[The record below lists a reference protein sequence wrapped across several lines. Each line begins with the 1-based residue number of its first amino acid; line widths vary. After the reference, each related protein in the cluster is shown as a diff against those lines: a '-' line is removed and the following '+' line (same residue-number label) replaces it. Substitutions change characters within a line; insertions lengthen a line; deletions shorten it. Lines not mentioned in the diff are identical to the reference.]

1 MMENYSELYEGELE
15 RPDGWVGRA
24 IVRMEDDRLLVGKG
38 QYVDDIVLP
47 EQLYAVFVR
56 SPYPSAKI
64 RQINFAK
71 AENMPGLVKCIDA
84 KMLEG
89 LGSIKPN
96 WIVPGT
102 EARGR
107 PPLAKEFVRYVGE
120 PVAVV
125 IAGSEAEA
133 IDASEQVDIIYQQLS
148 FVLDQNDALQ
158 SDAPVVHNDM
168 ETNVSTEFKVGNGG
182 FDEIAEQAPF
192 KISYDL
198 KNQRLIPF
206 PIECRAINASYDT
219 ASGRMLVYV
228 TQQLPHMF
236 RYMLAQAL
244 DFPEN
249 KLRIISPDVGGGFGA
264 KMHFYQEDLVTSFAS
279 KLLGRPV
286 KWTERRRESVNATT
300 HGRDHNMTVH
310 VAAEKDGKILAIKV
324 DSRAN
329 IGAYLSSMGSGVPT
343 VNVGLFIM
351 GVYAIPNAEA
361 RIQCV
366 YTNTPPVDAYRGAGR
381 PEAAYVVERTVD
393 RLAHELGLDPADVRL
408 KNFLSEDA
416 LPIRQPT
423 GAMIDSGR
431 YADTLNRAMEMAE
444 YKAFRSKQKQLRD
457 EGRLTGIGIGNYTET
472 CGVGPGQVQG
482 LVGFDRGGFESARV
496 RVDSDGR
503 ATVFSGSHSHGQ
515 GHVTT
520 FAQIAADEL
529 KIPID
534 QIEVV
539 QGDTDAVPQGVGTF
553 NSRSVVVGGS
563 AVKIAAERVFDR
575 IQTLAAHLL
584 QTNVADML
592 LENGFFT
599 DTVSSKSLSYAEVS
613 HASWT
618 GQNIPSDLGIGLD
631 ETEFYHPKAMSAPYG
646 SHIAE
651 VEICAETG
659 ELSLLNYT
667 AVDDCGVVINPLL
680 ARGQV
685 HGGIAQGIGQALFE
699 DGTSGADGSA
709 PLEPSI
715 PRTDMLP
722 RFQTEHTV
730 TESWTNPLGAK
741 GLGEGG
747 TIGAPP
753 AIVNA
758 AIDALW
764 HLGVRELEMPL
775 TPEKILTA
783 ILSAGS
789 GIEL

>member
-1 MMENYSELYEGELE
+1 MTGNYEKLYEGELE
-15 RPDGWVGRA
+15 KPDGWVGRA
-24 IVRMEDDRLLVGKG
+24 VARMEDDRLLVGKG
-38 QYVDDIVLP
+38 RYVDDIMLP
-47 EQLYAVFVR
+47 EQLYAVFIR

-64 RQINFAK
+64 IQISFEQAIQ
-71 AENMPGLVKCIDA
+71 MPGVATCIDA
-84 KMLEG
+84 SALEG
-89 LGSIKPN
+89 LAPIKPN

-107 PPLAKEFVRYVGE
+107 PALAKDFVRYVGE

-125 IAGSEAEA
+125 IADSEAEA
-133 IDASEQVDIIYQQLS
+133 IDASEKVEILYEQLP
-148 FVLDQNDALQ
+148 FVLDQDDALQ
-158 SDAPVVHNDM
+158 AGAPVVHNDM
-168 ETNVSTEFKVGNGG
+168 QTNVSTEFKVGNGG
-182 FDEIAEQAPF
+182 FDEIADAAAF
-192 KISYDL
+192 KISCNL

-206 PIECRAINASYDT
+206 PIECRAINASYDA
-219 ASGRMLVYV
+219 ASGRMIVYV

-244 DFPEN
+244 GFPEN
-249 KLRIISPDVGGGFGA
+249 KLRVISPDVGGGFGA

-279 KLLGRPV
+279 RLLGRPV

-300 HGRDHNMTVH
+300 HGRDHNMSVH
-310 VAAEKDGKILAIKV
+310 VAAEEDGKILAIKV

-329 IGAYLSSMGSGVPT
+329 VGAYLSSMGSGIPT

-381 PEAAYVVERTVD
+381 PEAAYVIERTID
-393 RLAHELGLDPADVRL
+393 RVAHELGIDPAIVRL
-408 KNFLSEDA
+408 RNFLSEDA

-431 YADTLNRAMEMAE
+431 YADTLNRAMILSD
-444 YKAFRSKQKQLRD
+444 YDAFRTKQLNLRGD
-457 EGRLTGIGIGNYTET
+457 GLLAGIGIGNYTET

-529 KIPID
+529 KIDID
-534 QIEVV
+534 QIDVI
-539 QGDTDAVPQGVGTF
+539 QGDTDSVPQGVGTF

-563 AVKIAAERVFDR
+563 AVKIAAGRVFAR
-575 IQTLAAHLL
+575 IEALAAHLL
-584 QTNVADML
+584 QIDTADML
-592 LENGFFT
+592 LGNGVFR
-599 DTVSSKSLSYAEVS
+599 DPASDKSLSYADVS
-613 HASWT
+613 HAAWT
-618 GQNIPSDLGIGLD
+618 GHNVPNNLGIGLD

-651 VEICAETG
+651 VEIDAATG
-659 ELSLLNYT
+659 ELSLTRYT
-667 AVDDCGVVINPLL
+667 AVDDCGIVINPLL

-685 HGGIAQGIGQALFE
+685 HGGISQGIGQALFE
-699 DGTSGADGSA
+699 DGTCGPDGSA

-715 PRTDMLP
+715 PRMDMLP

-747 TIGAPP
+747 AIGAPP

-775 TPEKILTA
+775 TSEKILKA
-783 ILSAGS
+783 IQAAAL
-789 GIEL
+789 ENEE

>member
-1 MMENYSELYEGELE
+1 MIETYDELYEGDLKKTEA
-15 RPDGWVGRA
+15 WVGRA
-24 IVRMEDDRLLVGKG
+24 VARMEDDRLLVGKG
-38 QYVDDIVLP
+38 QYVDDLELP
-47 EQLYAVFVR
+47 GQLHAVFVR
-56 SPYPSAKI
+56 SPFPSAKI
-64 RQINFAK
+64 EQICFAQ
-71 AENMPGLVKCIDA
+71 AEQLPGVVKCLDA
-84 KMLEG
+84 SALEG
-89 LGSIKPN
+89 LESIQPN

-107 PPLAKEFVRYVGE
+107 PALAKDFVRYVGE

-133 IDASEQVDIIYQQLS
+133 IDASKKVDVDYRKLP
-148 FVLDQNDALQ
+148 FVLDQDDALQ
-158 SDAPVVHNDM
+158 SDAPTVHDDM
-168 ETNVSTEFKVGNGG
+168 AANASTEFNVGNGG
-182 FDEIAEQAPF
+182 FDEIAKQAPF
-192 KISYDL
+192 KVSYDL

-236 RYMLAQAL
+236 KYMLAQAL
-244 DFPEN
+244 DYPEN

-310 VAAEKDGKILAIKV
+310 VAAERNGKILAVKV

-329 IGAYLSSMGSGVPT
+329 VGAYLSSMGSGIPT

-381 PEAAYVVERTVD
+381 PEAAYVIERTID
-393 RLAHELGLDPADVRL
+393 RVAHELGLDPATVRL

-444 YKAFRSKQKQLRD
+444 YEAFRSKQQELRA
-457 EGRLTGIGIGNYTET
+457 EGILTGIGIGNYTET

-539 QGDTDAVPQGVGTF
+539 QGDTDSVPQGVGTF

-563 AVKIAAERVFDR
+563 AVKIAAERVFTR
-575 IQTLAAHLL
+575 IETLAAHLL
-584 QTNVADML
+584 QTETADL
-592 LENGFFT
+592 ILEEGVFRST
-599 DTVSSKSLSYAEVS
+599 TSGKSLSYSEVS
-613 HASWT
+613 HAAWT
-618 GQNIPSDLGIGLD
+618 GHNVPNDLGIGLD

-651 VEICAETG
+651 VEINAETG
-659 ELSLLNYT
+659 ELSLVKYT
-667 AVDDCGVVINPLL
+667 AVDDCGVVVNPLL

-699 DGTSGADGSA
+699 DGTSDENGSA
-709 PLEPSI
+709 PLEPSV
-715 PRTDMLP
+715 PRMDMLP
-722 RFQTEHTV
+722 RFHTEHTI

-747 TIGAPP
+747 AIGAPP

-775 TPEKILTA
+775 TPEKILDA
-783 ILSAGS
+783 IQVAALESES
-789 GIEL
+789 